1 MKTYT
6 SYGSCQADALAR
18 ILNAVPEFAAE
29 WQYMRVP
36 ACFDMSVEQLD
47 SYSDSA
53 IKNVDLFLHQ
63 PISPN
68 HYGVEFSTDYLRTN
82 IATNATHISFQY
94 LHWEGNSPTF
104 NSPYGLP
111 AHPLGYVDSLV
122 AQAVL
127 DGKPLQTLLDRLSL
141 ANQYLAENVSEI
153 GAWCVDQLRSREG
166 GDNDGGRPIDI
177 TATDFIAA
185 TWETE
190 RLFYTMN
197 HPSKAMLWYVAANLL
212 ERLGYNPST
221 VDVSKLPDPLSFTT
235 LPTYKKPGVS
245 SFYREQFK
253 WFSEKPKDDVANFV
267 ERLAESRFW
276 IKGSYNH
283 AFN

>member
-6 SYGSCQADALAR
+6 SYGSCQADALAQ
-18 ILNAVPEFAAE
+18 ILNAVPEFAAD
-29 WQYMRVP
+29 WQYMKVP
-36 ACFDMSVEQLD
+36 ACFDMSIEQLN
-47 SYSDSA
+47 SYSDDA

-94 LHWEGNSPTF
+94 FHWEGYSPTF

-111 AHPLGYVDSLV
+111 EHPLGYVDSLV
-122 AQAVL
+122 AQVVL
-127 DGKPLQTLLDRLSL
+127 DGKPLQMLLDRLPL

-166 GDNDGGRPIDI
+166 GDNDGRRPIDI

-185 TWETE
+185 SWETE
-190 RLFYTMN
+190 HLFYTMN
-197 HPSKAMLWYVAANLL
+197 HPSKSVLWHAAATLL
-212 ERLGYNPST
+212 ERLGYDPSI
-221 VDVSKLPDPLSFTT
+221 VDVSNLPDPLSFTT
-235 LPTYKKPGVS
+235 LPTYKTPGVD
-245 SFYREQFK
+245 SFYEEQFE
-253 WFSEKPKDDVANFV
+253 WLSEKPKDDVANFV

-276 IKGSYNH
+276 IRGSYNH